1 MSESIPGSDKCLTFD
16 ERRDLETAWAA
27 MQVSAGF
34 VGELVGRAD
43 EVDCDE
49 LHEAFLNLSNAFD
62 KVEHLIMRSKQIRLI
77 RTTHAGHTDR

>member
-1 MSESIPGSDKCLTFD
+1 MSETIPGSDKCLTFD
-16 ERRDLETAWAA
+16 ERRDLEAAWAA
-27 MQVSAGF
+27 MQMALEPVA
-34 VGELVGRAD
+34 ELVGRAD

-77 RTTHAGHTDR
+77 RTTHAGHMDR